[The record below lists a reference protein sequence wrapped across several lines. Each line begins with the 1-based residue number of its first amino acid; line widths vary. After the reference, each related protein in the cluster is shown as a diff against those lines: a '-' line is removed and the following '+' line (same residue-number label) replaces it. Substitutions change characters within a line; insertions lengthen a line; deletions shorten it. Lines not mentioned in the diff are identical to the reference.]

1 MHDHNERDA
10 ERFARRWA
18 HLEAHARRHFGWGG
32 GPGGFGGPM
41 GGGNWGNWGENFR
54 IGRML
59 ASGDLRLVAL
69 YFIEAQPRHGYDL
82 IKAIEEKTAGLYSP
96 SPGIV
101 YPALTFLEEAG
112 FVTAAAE
119 GNKKL
124 YTITEE
130 GRAHLAENR
139 DAVQSTL
146 NFLGAAGEKM
156 NQWRERASR
165 EGGWWDDR
173 RRDGEAN
180 RGPFERERSR
190 DRDRDIPGVMPEVNE
205 ARRELKAAISDALDS
220 GDEDAQ
226 RRIADILRK
235 AAELI
240 RRRDVDLG

>member
-1 MHDHNERDA
+1 MQDRNERDA

-32 GPGGFGGPM
+32 GPGGFGGPG

-112 FVTAAAE
+112 YVTASTE

-130 GRAHLAENR
+130 GRAHLDENR

-156 NQWRERASR
+156 SQWRERASR

-173 RRDGEAN
+173 RRDDEGD
-180 RGPFERERSR
+180 RGPFGRGRSH
-190 DRDRDIPGVMPEVNE
+190 DRDIPGVMPEVNE